1 MKNEKKARK
10 AIDIMKVSRLAWIG
24 TTISFFIPFVGQI
37 ITLIAMGKMD
47 RWYADEKKFYDE
59 LVEECDKCIE
69 AAKAEKTE
77 ETAA

>member
-1 MKNEKKARK
+1 MKDEKKAKK
-10 AIDIMKVSRLAWIG
+10 AINITKVSRLAWIG
-24 TTISFFIPFVGQI
+24 VTISFFIPVIGQI
-37 ITLIAMGKMD
+37 LTLIAMGKMD